1 MHKQKKNL
9 AIWAVGLLIA
19 APLPAQAQGD
29 VTTKSDR
36 VLLVVSSH
44 GADGGKTRPGF
55 EMDELSQ
62 AYAVFADNGLT
73 VDIASPAGG
82 VVVADE
88 FDPKKPYNSRF
99 IADSAASAKLA
110 STLTLAKAAR
120 EDYGAVFIIGGKGA
134 MFDLPVNFDLKTLL
148 AQTYEAGGV
157 IGAVCHGP
165 AALMNVP
172 LKNGTSLIAGR
183 AVTGFSNEE
192 ELLFG
197 KRWVPAFPILLEDGL
212 RGAGAQFSEAPMML
226 NHVVADG
233 RIVTGQNPFSTY
245 SAAEA
250 VLRAMGRKPAPRE
263 PFADE
268 RSIALIGRMLAG
280 EVAEARQ
287 SLKAN
292 PAQYDVPLIAAWGLY
307 RSKTPGADRT
317 MIEGAITAME
327 VALPHYDE
335 PRLVAAIA
343 EARGKLADAK

>member
-226 NHVVADG
+226 NHVVTDG
-233 RIVTGQNPFSTY
+233 RIITGQNPYSTFST
-245 SAAEA
+245 AEA
-250 VLRAMGRKPAPRE
+250 VVRAMGRKVAPRE
-263 PFADE
+263 LLAEE
-268 RSIALIGRMLAG
+268 RSIALISQMLAG
-280 EVAEARQ
+280 DTGAAQQ
-287 SLKAN
+287 SLNAN
-292 PAQYDVPLIAAWGLY
+292 PARYDVPLIAAWGLY
-307 RSKTPGADRT
+307 RSKTPGADRK
-317 MIEGAITAME
+317 MIEGAITIME
-327 VALPHYDE
+327 TALPHYDE
-335 PRLVAAIA
+335 PQLAAAIA
-343 EARGKLADAK
+343 EARTKLATAS

>member
-9 AIWAVGLLIA
+9 AMLVVGLLTA
-19 APLPAQAQGD
+19 APLPAQAQADSGA
-29 VTTKSDR
+29 KADR
-36 VLLVVSSH
+36 VLLVVSGH
-44 GADGGKTRPGF
+44 GADAGKTRPGF

-82 VVVADE
+82 VVVADG

-99 IADSAASAKLA
+99 IGDPAAQAKFA
-110 STLTLAKAAR
+110 STLSLASAR
-120 EDYGAVFIIGGKGA
+120 SERYAAVFIIGGKGA
-134 MFDLPVNFDLKTLL
+134 MFDLPVNIDLKTLL

-172 LKNGTSLIAGR
+172 LKDGKSLIAGR

-197 KRWVPAFPILLEDGL
+197 KRWAAAFPVLLEDGL

-226 NHVVADG
+226 SHVVSDN
-233 RIVTGQNPFSTY
+233 RIVTGQNPYST
-245 SAAEA
+245 SDAAEA
-250 VLRAMGRKPAPRE
+250 VVRAMGRKLAPRE

-280 EVAEARQ
+280 DVAGARQ
-287 SLKAN
+287 SLKTNA
-292 PAQYDVPLIAAWGLY
+292 PQYDVPLIAAWGLY
-307 RSKTPGADRT
+307 RSKTPGADRM

-335 PRLVAAIA
+335 PQLVAAIA
-343 EARGKLADAK
+343 EARAKLAKAQ

>member
-9 AIWAVGLLIA
+9 AIWVVGLLIA

-29 VTTKSDR
+29 VATKADR

-99 IADSAASAKLA
+99 IADPAASAKLA
-110 STLTLAKAAR
+110 STLALAKAAS
-120 EDYGAVFIIGGKGA
+120 ESYAAVFVVGGKGA
-134 MFDLPVNFDLKTLL
+134 MFDLPVNTDLKTLI

-172 LKNGTSLIAGR
+172 LKDGTSLIAGR

-197 KRWVPAFPILLEDGL
+197 KRWVRGLPRLARRRPAR
-212 RGAGAQFSEAPMML
+212 RGRTVQRS
-226 NHVVADG
+226 ADDAEPCRVRWPHRHRPEPLFDVG
-233 RIVTGQNPFSTY
+233 
-245 SAAEA
+245 AAEA
-250 VLRAMGRKPAPRE
+250 VSVRWAANSRR
-263 PFADE
+263 
-268 RSIALIGRMLAG
+268 
-280 EVAEARQ
+280 
-287 SLKAN
+287 AN
-292 PAQYDVPLIAAWGLY
+292 PSPTSAAS
-307 RSKTPGADRT
+307 R
-317 MIEGAITAME
+317 
-327 VALPHYDE
+327 
-335 PRLVAAIA
+335 
-343 EARGKLADAK
+343 

>member
-1 MHKQKKNL
+1 MHKQKKIL
-9 AIWAVGLLIA
+9 AMWAVGLLIA
-19 APLPAQAQGD
+19 APLPAHAHGD
-29 VTTKSDR
+29 SGAGSDR

-99 IADSAASAKLA
+99 IADTAAQAKLTA
-110 STLTLAKAAR
+110 TRTLANAR
-120 EDYGAVFIIGGKGA
+120 GESYAAVFVVGGKGA
-134 MFDLPVNFDLKTLL
+134 MFDLPVNTDLKTLI

-165 AALMNVP
+165 AVLMNVP
-172 LKNGTSLIAGR
+172 MKNGTSLIAGR
-183 AVTGFSNEE
+183 GVTGMSNEE

-197 KRWVPAFPILLEDGL
+197 KRWIPAFPVLLEDGL
-212 RGAGAQFSEAPMML
+212 RGAGAKFSAAPMML

-233 RIVTGQNPFSTY
+233 RIVTGQNPFSTF
-245 SAAEA
+245 STAEA
-250 VLRAMGRKPAPRE
+250 VVRAMGRKPAPRE
-263 PFADE
+263 SFADE
-268 RSIALIGRMLAG
+268 RSIALIGQMLAG

-287 SLKAN
+287 SLKAD

-327 VALPHYDE
+327 TALPHYDE

-343 EARGKLADAK
+343 EARGKLATAP

>member
-99 IADSAASAKLA
+99 IADPAASAKLA
-110 STLTLAKAAR
+110 STLALAKAAS
-120 EDYGAVFIIGGKGA
+120 ESYAAVFVVGGKGA
-134 MFDLPVNFDLKTLL
+134 MFDLPVNTDLKTLI

-165 AALMNVP
+165 AVLMNVP
-172 LKNGTSLIAGR
+172 MKDGTSLIAGR
-183 AVTGFSNEE
+183 GVTGMSNEE

-197 KRWVPAFPILLEDGL
+197 KRWIPAFPVLLEDGL
-212 RGAGAQFSEAPMML
+212 RGAGARFSEAPMML

-245 SAAEA
+245 STAEA

>member
-9 AIWAVGLLIA
+9 AMLAVGLLIA

-29 VTTKSDR
+29 ITTKSDR

-82 VVVADE
+82 VVVADA

-99 IADSAASAKLA
+99 IADTAAQAKLTATRTLASARGESYA
-110 STLTLAKAAR
+110 
-120 EDYGAVFIIGGKGA
+120 AVFVVGGKGA
-134 MFDLPVNFDLKTLL
+134 MFDLPVNTDLKTLI

-165 AALMNVP
+165 AVLMNVP
-172 LKNGTSLIAGR
+172 MKDGKSLIAGR
-183 AVTGFSNEE
+183 GVTGMSNEE

-197 KRWVPAFPILLEDGL
+197 KRWIPAFPVLLEDGL
-212 RGAGAQFSEAPMML
+212 RGAGARFSAAPMML

-250 VLRAMGRKPAPRE
+250 LLRAMGRKPAPRE

-287 SLKAN
+287 ALKAN
-292 PAQYDVPLIAAWGLY
+292 PAHYDVPLIAAWGLY
-307 RSKTPGADRT
+307 RSKTPGADRK

-335 PRLVAAIA
+335 PRLVTAIA
-343 EARGKLADAK
+343 EARGKLATAS